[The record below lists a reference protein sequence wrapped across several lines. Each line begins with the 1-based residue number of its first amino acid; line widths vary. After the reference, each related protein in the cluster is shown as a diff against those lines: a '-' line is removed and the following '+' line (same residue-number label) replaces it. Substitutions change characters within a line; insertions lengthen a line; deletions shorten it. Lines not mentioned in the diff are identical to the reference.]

1 MSNITK
7 INYIRICGEIYHVTD
22 ISFFHMAITV
32 EPMKP
37 DILPPDDEIF
47 DITDFPEFRIT
58 INNRN
63 SNEPPKIILLSD
75 WKRRFP
81 VAATKGRR
89 NSSGSKY

>member
-1 MSNITK
+1 MGNITK

-22 ISFFHMAITV
+22 ISFFHMAITI
-32 EPMKP
+32 EPTNL
-37 DILPPDDEIF
+37 DILPPEDEVF

-58 INNRN
+58 IKY
-63 SNEPPKIILLSD
+63 EPPKVIQLSE
-75 WKRRFP
+75 WKKRFP